1 MSIIDSF
8 DGNMNAI
15 INPSEVIERIEG
27 FPKVV
32 IATFSY
38 KVIDVFSKRQGVERI
53 GAVRSVNGEI
63 GIYKMNYKGR
73 EIGFYL
79 TPVGGAFAAGTLEE
93 IIAMGAEKVVVY
105 GSCGSLDRTI
115 TAGHVIVP
123 TDAYRDEGVSY
134 HYMKPSDYISIES
147 ADKLAGI
154 LDELEVPYVKGK
166 TWTTDAIY
174 RETIDNMNKRKAEGC
189 ISVEME
195 CASLAAV
202 CKLRNV
208 EFIQFLYSADNLDSL
223 KWEKRILGN
232 LDISEREKY
241 MMIAF
246 EISNAI

>member
-1 MSIIDSF
+1 MSIINSF
-8 DGNMNAI
+8 DESMNAI
-15 INPSEVIERIEG
+15 INPNEVMEKIEG

-38 KVIDVFSKRQGVERI
+38 KIMEIFSKLQGVERA
-53 GAVRSVNGEI
+53 GCTKSVNGDVV
-63 GIYKMNYKGR
+63 IYKMNYKNK
-73 EIGFYL
+73 EIGFYM
-79 TPVGGAFAAGTLEE
+79 TPVGGSFAAGTLEE
-93 IIAMGAEKVVVY
+93 IIAMGAEKVVIY
-105 GSCGSLDRTI
+105 GSCGSLDRNI

-123 TDAYRDEGVSY
+123 THAYRDEGVSY
-134 HYMKPSDYISIES
+134 HYMKPSDYIFIES
-147 ADKLAGI
+147 SDKLASI
-154 LDELEVPYVKGK
+154 LEELEVPYVKGK

-174 RETIDNMNKRKAEGC
+174 RETIGNMNKRKAEGC

-202 CKLRNV
+202 CKFRNV
-208 EFIQFLYSADNLDSL
+208 EFLQFLYSADNLDSS

-246 EISNAI
+246 EIGCAL